1 MQLSVEGKTRVRRSF
16 VMLKSSKSLLLAMLA
31 FFFVSCAAFAQ
42 TAAEAA
48 PANSQVATS
57 TPDLSGI
64 WMRLRDK
71 GATARGYPGI
81 ILDLGQPTELPMTP
95 WAAAIYKVNSARY
108 HGDDPDTVLSDPVF
122 SCYPPGVPRIYL
134 FGFPMQ
140 IVQAPGQVIM
150 LFEYDHFVRR
160 IYTDGRPHDM
170 NQGPLWMGDSIG
182 KWEGDTLVADT
193 VSFNDKS
200 LIDRVGHPH
209 SDALHVVERIR
220 RLDPN
225 SLEIGITV
233 EDPKAYTQP
242 WSTKLIFESKADW
255 KIMEQICEDNASFI
269 DFNDKSTAKPATAA
283 KKPATKNP
291 AK

>member
-1 MQLSVEGKTRVRRSF
+1 MGPGVEGKTLVRRSF
-16 VMLKSSKSLLLAMLA
+16 VMLKRFTSLLLAMLA
-31 FFFVSCAAFAQ
+31 TFFFSCAALAQ
-42 TAAEAA
+42 TAAQAP
-48 PANSQVATS
+48 PANSPMTA
-57 TPDLSGI
+57 PAADLSGI

-95 WAAAIYKVNSARY
+95 WAAAIYKVNSAKY

-140 IVQAPGQVIM
+140 IVQVPGQVIM

-170 NQGPLWMGDSIG
+170 DQGPLWMGDSIG

-209 SDALHVVERIR
+209 SDALHVVERVR
-220 RLDPN
+220 RVDQN
-225 SLEIGITV
+225 SLEIDLTV
-233 EDPKAYTQP
+233 EDPKAFTKP
-242 WSTKLIFESKADW
+242 WNTKLIFESKPDW

-269 DFNDKSTAKPATAA
+269 DFNKEAT
-283 KKPATKNP
+283 KKPATKKP

>member
-1 MQLSVEGKTRVRRSF
+1 MGPGVEGKTLVRRSF
-16 VMLKSSKSLLLAMLA
+16 VMLKRSMSLLLAMLA
-31 FFFVSCAAFAQ
+31 AFFFSSAAFSQ
-42 TAAEAA
+42 TAAQAP
-48 PANSQVATS
+48 PANSQTTATAA
-57 TPDLSGI
+57 DFSGI

-95 WAAAIYKVNSARY
+95 WAAAIYKVNSAKY

-140 IVQAPGQVIM
+140 IVQVPGQVIM

-220 RLDPN
+220 RVDQD
-225 SLEIGITV
+225 SLEIGLTV
-233 EDPKAYTQP
+233 EDSKAFTKP
-242 WSTKLIFESKADW
+242 WNTKLIFESKPDW

-269 DFNDKSTAKPATAA
+269 DFNNKSTAKSTAKKPAA
-283 KKPATKNP
+283 KKPAK
-291 AK
+291 